1 MITGKGLES
10 TVLSNRAIGLNH
22 IGIIMDGNRRFAK
35 RLMLEPWKGHEWGS
49 KKFEEVLDWCMELG
63 IKHVTLY
70 ALSLE
75 NLSGRPREELD
86 FLFKLMKDVA
96 KGVVEDKN
104 HKVRKNKV
112 RVSVIGRTE
121 LLPQDLQDL
130 IRKTSELTKN
140 YSDFFLNFCVAYG
153 GRQEIAEAFKKIMK
167 KIAKNEITA
176 DDINDDVIRD
186 NLYTSGVPDPDLII
200 RTGGEKRL
208 SNFLLFQSAY
218 SELYFT
224 DKTWPEFGKEDFLD
238 AIKDFQDRQ
247 RRFGK

>member
-1 MITGKGLES
+1 MITEKGLES
-10 TVLSNRAIGLNH
+10 AVLNNRVAGLNH

-49 KKFEEVLDWCMELG
+49 KKSEEVLEWCMEFG

-75 NLSGRPREELD
+75 NLSGRPREELE

-104 HKVRKNKV
+104 HKVHKNKV
-112 RVSVIGRTE
+112 RVSVIGRME

-130 IRKTSELTKN
+130 IRKAVGLTKN

-153 GRQEIAEAFKKIMK
+153 GRQEITDAFKKIMK
-167 KIAKNEITA
+167 SVLKNEVKA

-224 DKTWPEFGKEDFLD
+224 DKTWPEFGREDFLD

>member
-1 MITGKGLES
+1 MITEKGLES
-10 TVLSNRAIGLNH
+10 AALNNRVAGLNH
-22 IGIIMDGNRRFAK
+22 VGIIMDGNRRFAK

-49 KKFEEVLDWCMELG
+49 KKSEEVLDWCMELG

-75 NLSGRPREELD
+75 NLSGRPREELE

-104 HKVRKNKV
+104 HKVHKNKV
-112 RVSVIGRTE
+112 RVSVIGRME

-130 IRKTSELTKN
+130 IRKAVGLTKN

-153 GRQEIAEAFKKIMK
+153 GRQEITDAFKKIMK
-167 KIAKNEITA
+167 SVLKNEVKA

-224 DKTWPEFGKEDFLD
+224 DKTWPEFGREDFLD